1 MKKETAKALGYK
13 VIDEFGSDISSIV
26 LLEFEEGE
34 IVKVIDEFDCNIITR
49 VNVVRR

>member
-13 VIDEFGSDISSIV
+13 VIDEFDNDISSIV
-26 LLEFEEGE
+26 YLEFEEDE

-49 VNVVRR
+49 VNVIRR